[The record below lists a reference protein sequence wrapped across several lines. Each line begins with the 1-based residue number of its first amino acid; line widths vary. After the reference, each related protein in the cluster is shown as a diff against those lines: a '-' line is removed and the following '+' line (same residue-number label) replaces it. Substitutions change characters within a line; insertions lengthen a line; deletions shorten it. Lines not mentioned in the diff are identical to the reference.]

1 MHQEYRWSRDES
13 EYCSLR
19 CRLRL
24 RLRLSPRHKIVSDT
38 NNRARERRSD
48 GIYNI
53 YTHRHHRDSWEA
65 RMMLYKLRI
74 RVVMQNRYLVIVLGV
89 QLLEREAL
97 QTLCML
103 CMCATSYVR

>member
-1 MHQEYRWSRDES
+1 MLAIAFVSRGMHQEYRWSRDES

-38 NNRARERRSD
+38 NNRAHERRPD

-53 YTHRHHRDSWEA
+53 YTYTRHRDSWEVDMSYNA
-65 RMMLYKLRI
+65 IQLRI
-74 RVVMQNRYLVIVLGV
+74 RVVMQNRYLVMHLGV
-89 QLLEREAL
+89 RLLHL
-97 QTLCML
+97 SL
-103 CMCATSYVR
+103 